1 MSPEPILV
9 AGEWETSTT
18 AAEIRTPFGSTRLGA
33 VSIGSA
39 VQLERAIVAADNARQ
54 AMLALSGETRAEIL
68 GKVSAAIAADHAAF
82 AELIA
87 REAGKPLKAARAE
100 VDRAIFTFH
109 LAAEAARSA
118 HDEHVE
124 VPLPAGSPGRK
135 GTIRRFPAGA
145 VAAITPFNFPLNLVA
160 HKLAPAIA
168 AGCPVVL
175 KPAPQTPFSSLKL
188 AKLIVGAGL
197 PKGALSV
204 LPLSNDDAAKLV
216 ADERLKVLSFTGS
229 AKVGWELKAKAGK
242 KRVLLE
248 LGGNAA
254 VVVNRD
260 ADVVLA
266 AERCAVGGFS
276 YSGQSCISVQRILVQ
291 RDRYEEFIGQLVP
304 KIKALK
310 SGDPLD
316 PETDCGPLIRESDA
330 IRIEDWIAEATSDGA
345 KLLCGGER
353 KGSFIAP
360 AVLTQT
366 RPEHKV
372 NAEEVFGPLV
382 TVEPFATLDEAIKL
396 VNASRYGL
404 QAGIFTP
411 DREAIERAFRAA
423 EVGGVIVNDVPTF
436 RSDAMPYGGVKDSGL
451 GREGVR
457 YAMEEMSELRIL
469 VE

>member
-1 MSPEPILV
+1 MPAQAILV

-18 AAEIRTPFGSTRLGA
+18 EAEIRSPFGNGPVGA
-33 VSIGSA
+33 ASVGSA
-39 VQLERAIVAADNARQ
+39 QQLERAIVAADNVRQ
-54 AMLALSGETRAEIL
+54 TLADLSGAQR
-68 GKVSAAIAADHAAF
+68 AAILFSVSQAVAADHAAF

-100 VDRAIFTFH
+100 VDRAVFTFR

-118 HDEHVE
+118 QDEQVE
-124 VPLPAGSPGRK
+124 VPLPSGSPSRK
-135 GTIRRFPAGA
+135 GTIRRFSAGP

-175 KPAPQTPFSSLKL
+175 KPAPQTPFSSLKV
-188 AKLIVGAGL
+188 AKLIVDAGL
-197 PKGALSV
+197 PNGALSV
-204 LPLSNDDAAKLV
+204 LPLSNEDAAKLV
-216 ADERLKVLSFTGS
+216 ADDRLKVLSFTGS

-254 VVVNRD
+254 VIVNQD
-260 ADVVLA
+260 ADVALA
-266 AERCAVGGFS
+266 AARCAVGGFS
-276 YSGQSCISVQRILVQ
+276 YSGQSCISVQRIFVH
-291 RDRYEEFIGQLVP
+291 RERYNHFVEQLVP
-304 KIKALK
+304 KVRALK
-310 SGDPLD
+310 SGDPMD

-330 IRIEDWIAEATSDGA
+330 VRIEAWIGEATRDGA

-353 KGSFIAP
+353 NGSFVKP
-360 AVLTQT
+360 AVLTNT
-366 RPEHKV
+366 KPEHKV

-382 TVEPFATLDEAIKL
+382 TVEPFSTMDEAIAR
-396 VNASRYGL
+396 VNTSRYGL
-404 QAGIFTP
+404 QAGIFTA
-411 DREAIERAFRAA
+411 DRAAIERVFRRV

-457 YAMEEMSELRIL
+457 YAMEEMSEIRIR